1 MCSATTAYTQTNQC
15 HTFVLTLCI
24 NFLFCDDSTEVSL
37 VDSELEKSQNN
48 ISESVASWSEH
59 DEDWKSDRVWQ
70 NMLAVA
76 VQVLCVPCLS

>member
-1 MCSATTAYTQTNQC
+1 MKTNQC

-24 NFLFCDDSTEVSL
+24 NFLLCDDTTEVSL

-48 ISESVASWSEH
+48 ISESLVSWTEH